1 MSSTTINETDLRWG
15 VREAAEHSPSAS
27 AVLSPMSP
35 MSPLTEEV
43 SFLRLVDNCLVIDI
57 NIGNDIGTAE
67 DAPPPR
73 TRTRA
78 RRETVR
84 VEPYPLDEAYVSTPP
99 IVEEEPIESVP
110 TAPRRVIAFARAG
123 EGAITPELRATARV
137 SHFDAHVDASF
148 VAEQSSVSISPP
160 VAVHS
165 PKVRVETI
173 DPRMSARRADVVE
186 GRRRSRYRSVA
197 SVLVAATLLGGA
209 VVAVLASPLLQL
221 RTVRVHGGTEIG
233 VDRVRSAAGLRLGQ
247 SMLDVNVDQVRRL
260 VTELPLVERVTVR
273 RQWPR
278 TVVLDVVEAVPV
290 AAVAMGDTWSV
301 VDRRGT
307 VLETRPVQPSLPSIE
322 LETGASVGPVQPG
335 DARIRGALAVASLMS
350 AELRQKVARV
360 AVRGTEVNVWVRR
373 RGAAKLRRG
382 PGDEL
387 LVLVGDPRDLD
398 AKVRALDTMLAGA
411 DLADAAVLD
420 LTVPDQ
426 PIVTPRISTP

>member
-1 MSSTTINETDLRWG
+1 MSSTTIETDPRWG
-15 VREAAEHSPSAS
+15 VRQATERGTGDSVVP
-27 AVLSPMSP
+27 SPMAVP
-35 MSPLTEEV
+35 VEEV

-57 NIGNDIGTAE
+57 GGTE

-73 TRTRA
+73 ARTRV
-78 RRETVR
+78 RRETVPVETVR
-84 VEPYPLDEAYVSTPP
+84 VEPYPLAVAYVSPP
-99 IVEEEPIESVP
+99 PVVEEEPVAWVP

-123 EGAITPELRATARV
+123 EGAVPAQPL
-137 SHFDAHVDASF
+137 H
-148 VAEQSSVSISPP
+148 PP
-160 VAVHS
+160 VAVQ

-186 GRRRSRYRSVA
+186 GRRRGRYRSVA
-197 SVLVAATLLGGA
+197 GVLVAATLLGGA
-209 VVAVLASPLLQL
+209 VVAVLASPLLQV
-221 RTVRVHGGTEIG
+221 RTVTVHGGTEIG

-247 SMLDVNVDQVRRL
+247 SMLDVNVDQVRTL
-260 VTELPLVERVTVR
+260 VTELPLVDRVTVR

-290 AAVAMGDTWSV
+290 AAIATGDMWSV

-307 VLETRPVQPSLPSIE
+307 VLETRPVQPSLPTVE
-322 LETGASVGPVQPG
+322 LESGAGVGPIQSG
-335 DARIRGALAVASLMS
+335 DSRIRGALAVASLMS

-373 RGAAKLRRG
+373 RGAAKVRRG

-411 DLADAAVLD
+411 DLANAAVLD

>member
-1 MSSTTINETDLRWG
+1 MSSTTIETDPRWG
-15 VREAAEHSPSAS
+15 VRQATERGTGDSVVP
-27 AVLSPMSP
+27 SPMAVP
-35 MSPLTEEV
+35 VEEV

-57 NIGNDIGTAE
+57 GRAE

-73 TRTRA
+73 ARTRV
-78 RRETVR
+78 RRETVPVETVR
-84 VEPYPLDEAYVSTPP
+84 VEPYPLAVAYVSPP
-99 IVEEEPIESVP
+99 PVVEEEPVAWVP

-123 EGAITPELRATARV
+123 EGAVPAQPL
-137 SHFDAHVDASF
+137 H
-148 VAEQSSVSISPP
+148 PP
-160 VAVHS
+160 VAVHLA
-165 PKVRVETI
+165 KVRVETI

-186 GRRRSRYRSVA
+186 GRRRGRYRSVA
-197 SVLVAATLLGGA
+197 GVLVAATLLGGA
-209 VVAVLASPLLQL
+209 VVAVLASPLLQV
-221 RTVRVHGGTEIG
+221 RTVTVHGGTEIG

-247 SMLDVNVDQVRRL
+247 SMLDVNVDQVRTL
-260 VTELPLVERVTVR
+260 VTELPLVDRVTVR

-290 AAVAMGDTWSV
+290 AAIATGDMWSV

-307 VLETRPVQPSLPSIE
+307 VLETRPVQPSLPTVE
-322 LETGASVGPVQPG
+322 LESGAGVGPVQSG
-335 DARIRGALAVASLMS
+335 DSRIRGALAVASLMS

-373 RGAAKLRRG
+373 RGAAKVRRG

-411 DLADAAVLD
+411 DLANAAVLD